1 MSEDRVELGIVD
13 TSEAE
18 EVSRAAASTA
28 KWYCP
33 SCGKSNTGNFCYSCG
48 KKKPAAASTAKKPAS
63 TAAKKPASTAKK
75 PASTAKKPAS
85 STAKKPASTT
95 STSTTLKLT
104 AAEKKLIT
112 SYRKCNTATKQLIVS
127 VVEKAAGGDF
137 SKFTDLLANLLK

>member
-48 KKKPAAASTAKKPAS
+48 KKKPVA
-63 TAAKKPASTAKK
+63 ASTAKK